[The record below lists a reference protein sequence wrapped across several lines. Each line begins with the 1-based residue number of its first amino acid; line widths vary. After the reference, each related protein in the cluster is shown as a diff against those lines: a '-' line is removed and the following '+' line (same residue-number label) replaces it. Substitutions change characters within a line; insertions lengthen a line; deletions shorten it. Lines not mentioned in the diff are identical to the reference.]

1 MPIGVVARQC
11 PVVNPDDA
19 FGTECLFQPILY
31 LLLRHWLVAV
41 GCQQTAGR
49 GEHRSA
55 SVALDAAAFE
65 YEVEA
70 VNVQSFYAPFV
81 IESAVDGVVKVG
93 REFLAPAV
101 ELEVEESRF
110 EVRGARYE
118 RDETVVACPRVVGRR
133 LDDEHWFIA
142 LDGFSH
148 LAVGLGD
155 VVKHGR
161 PVSISVR
168 PGQLYAAL
176 WLPFCR
182 KSVAL
187 FRKHGA
193 KLRNNYEL

>member
-1 MPIGVVARQC
+1 MGS
-11 PVVNPDDA
+11 
-19 FGTECLFQPILY
+19 
-31 LLLRHWLVAV
+31 H
-41 GCQQTAGR
+41 QTAGR
-49 GEHRSA
+49 GKHRPP
-55 SVALDAAAFE
+55 SVALDGSPFE
-65 YEVEA
+65 HEVETVDVLA
-70 VNVQSFYAPFV
+70 FDAPFV

-118 RDETVVACPRVVGRR
+118 RDETMVACPRVVGRR

-161 PVSISVR
+161 PVRISVR
-168 PGQLYAAL
+168 PSQLHTTL
-176 WLPFCR
+176 GLPFCR